1 MCMYIYMCVY
11 MTVYVRVCEQTGAY
25 TLMSIYMKMINLR
38 IHLKTKVQI
47 QTTTKY
53 ACHTETENND
63 TPYICTYTE

>member
-1 MCMYIYMCVY
+1 

-53 ACHTETENND
+53 ACHTERQKTTIHPIYVHILND
-63 TPYICTYTE
+63 LMF